1 MEAYNIKGGIVI
13 YYPLALF
20 VILILNAYCCCGS
33 AVLVESNT
41 TNFLSN
47 DVLGEFLTD
56 DDLEFPVHSYIS
68 RMLAGSPNAPLNRRK
83 PAPPCGQ
90 YNDGRYC
97 TDSTRMIPRSVYD
110 RSRPR

>member
-20 VILILNAYCCCGS
+20 VILILNAYCCYS
-33 AVLVESNT
+33 STVLVESNT

-56 DDLEFPVHSYIS
+56 DDLEFPVHSYIT
-68 RMLAGSPNAPLNRRK
+68 RMLARSPYDQLNSGK
-83 PAPPCGQ
+83 PAPPCGIAK
-90 YNDGRYC
+90 DRRYC
-97 TDSTRMIPRSVYD
+97 TDPKAKIRKSVYL
-110 RSRPR
+110 RKG